1 MPIGD
6 ISVRNVV
13 TAPPETTIQDA
24 ARLMRINHTGDLLIA
39 AEDSERGAPYGIVT
53 DRDIVVAVVAL
64 GLDPAVL
71 TVGDIMSQE
80 LETVREDAGVYETL
94 RRMSAAGVR
103 RMPVVTRQG
112 ALAGIVTLD
121 DLVQLLAEEMAE
133 LARLI
138 SREQRKEAHVR
149 VS

>member
-6 ISVRNVV
+6 ICIRNVV
-13 TAPPETTIQDA
+13 TAPPDTTIQEA
-24 ARLMRINHTGDLLIA
+24 ARLMRINHTGDLLITPS
-39 AEDSERGAPYGIVT
+39 DRHTRAPFGILT

-64 GLDPAVL
+64 GLDPTVL
-71 TVGDIMSQE
+71 TAGDVMSQE
-80 LETVREDAGVYETL
+80 LETVREDAGILETV

-112 ALAGIVTLD
+112 ALAGIVTHD
-121 DLVQLLAEEMAE
+121 DLIQLLADEMGE
-133 LARLI
+133 LATLI
-138 SREQRKEAHVR
+138 AREQRKEAHAR

>member
-6 ISVRNVV
+6 ISVRNVA
-13 TAPPETTIQDA
+13 TAPPETTIQEA

-39 AEDSERGAPYGIVT
+39 AEGGGAPYGIVT

-80 LETVREDAGVYETL
+80 LETVPEDAGVYETL

-112 ALAGIVTLD
+112 EIAGIVTLD
-121 DLVQLLAEEMAE
+121 DLIQLLAEEMTE

-138 SREQRKEAHVR
+138 SREQRKEAHAR